1 MCAGVAAVEL
11 ARGHDQCDN
20 TITSLMEYTGTGGS
34 AEHFKDFPDCIRYL
48 VTSGAEYVTHNMLQT
63 TGGGGY

>member
-1 MCAGVAAVEL
+1 
-11 ARGHDQCDN
+11 
-20 TITSLMEYTGTGGS
+20 MEYTGTGGS

-48 VTSGAEYVTHNMLQT
+48 VTSGAEHVTHNMLQT